1 MPKMLLSLSK
11 SSKFSALA
19 VNLSKQA
26 LPISLVC
33 CIFELSLEDF
43 LHSLQICQSKLC
55 PFRSFV
61 ASLQLYYYEKRSFA
75 SIVMLQS

>member
-1 MPKMLLSLSK
+1 MMRMPKMLLSLSK

-43 LHSLQICQSKLC
+43 LHSL
-55 PFRSFV
+55 
-61 ASLQLYYYEKRSFA
+61 
-75 SIVMLQS
+75 